1 MDKLLEYISIYGW
14 AILVIAVAIIVFI
27 GILKVCKVFSK
38 IKSSGVK
45 KLIYYGLDV
54 ALSFA
59 GSAIYFA
66 IFHKA
71 FTGYVVYSFAQL
83 FVTTTLYAIYENFGI
98 RKLVQYLIG
107 LVASWI
113 KKNPDSKLS
122 KDLKKFG
129 LGAEQIEEIKSAVN
143 GKVAENAQKAEE
155 AKKAQEVAKAETAPV
170 AQAPTATAVQNSQ
183 TKF

>member
-27 GILKVCKVFSK
+27 GILKLCKVFK
-38 IKSSGVK
+38 KVKSSGVK

-54 ALSFA
+54 VLAFA

-71 FTGYVVYSFAQL
+71 FAGYVVYSFAQL
-83 FVTTTLYAIYENFGI
+83 FVTTTLYAIYENFGLRNLVRYLI
-98 RKLVQYLIG
+98 KLV
-107 LVASWI
+107 ANWI

-122 KDLKKFG
+122 KNLKKLG
-129 LGAEQIEEIKSAVN
+129 LGEEQIEEIKNAVN
-143 GKVAENAQKAEE
+143 GKVAENVQKAEE
-155 AKKAQEVAKAETAPV
+155 AKKAAEAEKARL
-170 AQAPTATAVQNSQ
+170 AQLAAANAQSATTNQNPQ
-183 TKF
+183 V